1 MIHLLI
7 YSFLLLDLVYFD
19 IYRGIDYAVAND
31 ERLSKAD
38 ELPMLVKQ
46 VMFYWMQRF
55 EFCFISIIDT
65 Y

>member
-19 IYRGIDYAVAND
+19 KYRGIDYAVAND
-31 ERLSKAD
+31 ERLSKAH

-55 EFCFISIIDT
+55 EFCFISIINT